1 MNNFIL
7 RFLTSMFLIPTFL
20 YIIYWNNFFLYAALS
35 IIFFVSLYE
44 VKFFYP
50 KNFFWLISIGL
61 LIFFFLISLIFLR
74 GETNESFYRLVWII
88 AIVWFSD
95 IGGYVFGK
103 VFGGPKISKYSPKKT
118 FSGVFGS
125 IFASQFA
132 FLILQFFA
140 SNIVYSSLFFFIQL
154 TISLTVI
161 CGDLFFSYIK
171 RKNNIKDFSNIIPGH
186 GGLLDRIDGLIF
198 ALIFAMLLKILNVY

>member
-20 YIIYWNNFFLYAALS
+20 YIIYWNNFVLYSTLS

-61 LIFFFLISLIFLR
+61 LVFFFLISLIFLR
-74 GETNESFYRLVWII
+74 GETNENFYSLLWII

-103 VFGGPKISKYSPKKT
+103 VFRGPKISKYSPKKT

-154 TISLTVI
+154 TICLTVI